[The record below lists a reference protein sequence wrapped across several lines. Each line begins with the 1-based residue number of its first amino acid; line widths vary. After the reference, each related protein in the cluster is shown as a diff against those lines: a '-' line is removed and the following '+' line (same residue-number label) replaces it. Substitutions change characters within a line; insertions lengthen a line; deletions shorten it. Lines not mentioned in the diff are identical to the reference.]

1 MEREYNRENVTARL
15 IANTRRKKR
24 YDDLVEIARQIRW
37 LEKDL
42 GSLKEVSKTI
52 GISRDQLH
60 QFLSVEKLS
69 PEVKKL
75 VEDRKID
82 LINTVHYMRNFD
94 HKAQKEIAD
103 AVVNKGLTAGDIRV
117 LAPLG
122 RDTDYQNVQDLISR
136 VRGAK
141 NVKLYVLYFHV
152 PRALQ
157 DGMELEG
164 MFKSIVGESEVHSLT
179 TEGSTGILEI
189 TERGRAKLREEAR
202 KQNLSLRAFV
212 GKIVRMAREMA
223 G

>member
-1 MEREYNRENVTARL
+1 MEGEYNRENVIARL

-42 GSLKEVSKTI
+42 GSLREVSKTI

-94 HKAQKEIAD
+94 YKAQKEIAD
-103 AVVNKGLTAGDIRV
+103 AVVNRRLTSGDIRV
-117 LAPLG
+117 LAPL
-122 RDTDYQNVQDLISR
+122 RQAADYKNIQDLISH
-136 VRGAK
+136 VRSAK

-164 MFKSIVGESEVHSLT
+164 MFKSIVGENEVDLT
-179 TEGSTGILEI
+179 IEGDRGILEI
-189 TERGRAKLREEAR
+189 TEAGRAKLREEAR

-212 GKIVRMAREMA
+212 GEIMRRAREMA